1 MPKPTTDDV
10 NRQQLYSDAYFDT
23 GHWGL
28 KIRQTIVGIVGWL
41 AVIVPITVTV
51 LSIWSSYNPHIP
63 RFWHYHEGL
72 FEFKF
77 IGILLAFCFA
87 LASLFAVTMTI
98 IQNRKRERVVE
109 QWPTF
114 NPINQKNGSNC
125 SLSSWR
131 TVSAMPNFVNIPATT
146 GSSQNKISILI
157 RFSNFINK

>member
-114 NPINQKNGSNC
+114 NPINQKKNGSNC

-131 TVSAMPNFVNIPATT
+131 TVSAMPNFVNIPALPGQARTK
-146 GSSQNKISILI
+146 S
-157 RFSNFINK
+157 RY

>member
-28 KIRQTIVGIVGWL
+28 KIRQTIVGIVGWI

-114 NPINQKNGSNC
+114 NPINQK
-125 SLSSWR
+125 
-131 TVSAMPNFVNIPATT
+131 
-146 GSSQNKISILI
+146 K
-157 RFSNFINK
+157 